1 MMHKFQTKRVAA
13 LVGIALA
20 AQPQILMA
28 AEAYPALP
36 PTLSTS
42 VTPNVMLLID
52 SSASMLQDS
61 NNNWMRSDLC
71 SNPGSNWTTCINNNT
86 NNWRTVLDSQVLTPG
101 TKMNTAKRVAKKLID
116 ENKSLRWGIF
126 SFHVNNVNT
135 YGGTERG
142 EAGIL
147 QSKIV
152 DPTGTTGG
160 VSNQTLLNNAID
172 GIPARTATPL
182 GESLLEVT
190 RYFEGKSSLYSKIT
204 GNYESPIQYR
214 CQKNFVIVL
223 TDGDATN
230 EDNLPGSGKSA
241 LSYTSYDANNSAI
254 TKSFSVCTSTGAG
267 CPASLEGATTTPG
280 FGTTSNRPRALRDV
294 AQYALDA
301 DLRTTGNDADGKSF
315 NDEAFRKQNLQTY
328 TIGFGVDNE
337 VLPAA
342 AAVGGGQYFKA
353 GNEATLTAA
362 LSDAVASIKASIS
375 NAGGVA
381 ASSDVEDA
389 DSYVFQ
395 PVFNPNGWYGELR
408 RYDRNADGTYDQA
421 TKLEAN
427 ALLTTKIKASGHAWR
442 NIFTAKTESGKTTPL
457 LFNDG
462 AAGYTLMTSTQRSLL
477 GANDTERRAVIN
489 YVRGLD
495 QTGYRTRS
503 TFLGDIINGRPVV
516 VGKPDLSSSASDY
529 ANYQQDKADR
539 SLVFVGAN
547 DGMMHG
553 FNSKTMQE
561 VVAYVPSNVFPRLK
575 DLTSLTYGQAGTP
588 HVYHVNGASRKADL
602 KTGGAGGGWRTY
614 LSGGLGQGG
623 QGYYTLDVTDEAN
636 FAATTTDPHKKTV
649 KWEWNDQMDPQI
661 GYAFSAP
668 IFGMVRKNSSE
679 IIPVAIMTN
688 GYENNFDD
696 VAEGGAK
703 AAAKSSALYIVH
715 AETGELF
722 KKISVP
728 ASGVTL
734 HTSTGLSAPAALD
747 FGQDSVIDY
756 VYAGDEN
763 GNLWRFDLT
772 LNGSSEFFVATNPIF
787 KAASGQP
794 IVQAPVIVPVNR
806 KVTSTTTGTSV
817 ESTEVVGNVI
827 VFGTGRLLTESDRLS
842 TTTQALYGVL
852 DTMADA
858 PSTITVADLQQQQI
872 VSTADVTDANKLTGT
887 YRRVSN
893 TAIDLAAESNTR
905 KGWYVNL
912 PDSSERLV
920 SQPILNAD
928 NRVLFGT
935 GVTQSTEKCLPG
947 GKGWLL
953 GLDALTGSIP
963 RKGTKLYSFL
973 DVNRDSKAT
982 DADKVLFGADSDFPV
997 GFALAGIPTDATFT
1011 SKVKSAVGSGSS
1023 GGGSEGG
1030 GSLVSPSGAA
1040 VAIGD
1045 SNKTGVFFGNAKSG
1059 TTKSTFI
1066 DVPKPSGDG
1075 KLIVCTIGSE
1085 NCSVLTLTKPGSG
1098 VTVERATWRELLS

>member
-1 MMHKFQTKRVAA
+1 MHKFQTKRVAA

-71 SNPGSNWTTCINNNT
+71 SNPGSNWSTCVNNNT
-86 NNWRTVLDSQVLTPG
+86 NNWRTVLDSQTLTPG

-135 YGGTERG
+135 IGGTERG

-190 RYFEGKSSLYSKIT
+190 RYFEGKSSLYNKIA

-267 CPASLEGATTTPG
+267 CPASLEGSTTTPG
-280 FGTTSNRPRALRDV
+280 FGDTSNRPRALRDV
-294 AQYALDA
+294 AQYAQDA
-301 DLRTTGNDADGKSF
+301 DLRTSGNDADGKSF

-328 TIGFGVDNE
+328 TIGFGVDNQ

-342 AAVGGGQYFKA
+342 AAVGGGKYFKA

-408 RYDRNADGTYDQA
+408 RYDRNADGSYDQT

-427 ALLTTKIKASGHAWR
+427 ALLTTKIKASGHSWR
-442 NIFTAKTESGKTTPL
+442 NLFTAKTESGKTVPL

-462 AAGYTLMTSTQRSLL
+462 AAGYSLMTTTQRNLL
-477 GANDTERRAVIN
+477 GATDTERRAVIN

-495 QTGYRTRS
+495 QTGYRART

-516 VGKPDLSSSASDY
+516 VGKPDLSSSSSDY
-529 ANYQQDKADR
+529 VNYQQDQADR

-561 VVAYVPSNVFPRLK
+561 VVGFVPSAVYPRLN

-602 KTGGAGGGWRTY
+602 KIGGLGGGWRTY
-614 LSGGLGQGG
+614 LSGSLGQGG
-623 QGYYTLDVTDEAN
+623 QGYYTLDVTSEAN

-649 KWEWNDQMDPQI
+649 KWEWTDQMDAGV

-668 IFGMVRKNSSE
+668 IFGMVRKTSTE
-679 IIPVAIMTN
+679 TIPVAIMTN
-688 GYENNFDD
+688 GYQNSHDD
-696 VAEGGAK
+696 TTEGGLK
-703 AAAKSSALYIVH
+703 TSVNSSALYIVH
-715 AETGELF
+715 AETGELY
-722 KKISVP
+722 KKITLP
-728 ASGVTL
+728 ATPS
-734 HTSTGLSAPAALD
+734 STGLSAPAALD
-747 FGQDSVIDY
+747 FAQDSVIDY

-772 LNGSSEFFVATNPIF
+772 LNGSSEFFVAPNPIF
-787 KAASGQP
+787 KAPADQP
-794 IVQAPVIVPVNR
+794 IIQAPVIVPVNR
-806 KVTSTTTGTSV
+806 KVTSTTSGTTV
-817 ESTEVVGNVI
+817 ETTESVGNVI

-842 TTTQALYGVL
+842 TATQSLYGVL

-858 PSTITVADLQQQQI
+858 PSTITVTSLQQQQI
-872 VSTADVTDANKLTGT
+872 IGTAEISDANKLTGT

-893 TAIDLAAESNTR
+893 TAMDLASDTNTL
-905 KGWYVNL
+905 KGWYLNL

-935 GVTQSTEKCLPG
+935 GVTQSSEKCLPG
-947 GKGWLL
+947 GKGWLM

-973 DVNRDSKAT
+973 DVNKDAKAT
-982 DADKVLFGADSDFPV
+982 DADKVPFGSDSDYAV
-997 GFALAGIPTDATFT
+997 GLALAGIPTDATFT
-1011 SKVKSAVGSGSS
+1011 SKVKTAVGSGSP
-1023 GGGSEGG
+1023 GSAPGG
-1030 GSLVSPSGAA
+1030 GSLVSSSGAA

-1059 TTKSTFI
+1059 TTTGVSI

-1085 NCSVLTLTKPGSG
+1085 NCSVLTLTKPGAG